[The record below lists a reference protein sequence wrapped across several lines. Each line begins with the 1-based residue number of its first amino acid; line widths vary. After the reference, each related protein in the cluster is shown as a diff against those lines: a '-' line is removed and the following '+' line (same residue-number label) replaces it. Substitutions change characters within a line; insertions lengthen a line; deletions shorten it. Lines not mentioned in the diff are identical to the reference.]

1 MKDEIT
7 IPDHFPDM
15 NEEKFKIEAKR
26 REKYSL
32 IRDLQAQENNDA
44 IARRLAKGK
53 EDQSEDLKQ
62 FKSENAAE
70 TSQT

>member
-1 MKDEIT
+1 
-7 IPDHFPDM
+7 M

>member
-53 EDQSEDLKQ
+53 EDQSEDLTQ

-70 TSQT
+70 NSQT

>member
-15 NEEKFKIEAKR
+15 NEEKSITEAKR

-32 IRDLQAQENNDA
+32 VRDLQAKDNNEA
-44 IARRLAKGK
+44 IARRLAK
-53 EDQSEDLKQ
+53 EEEN
-62 FKSENAAE
+62 KSGRPFADF
-70 TSQT
+70 SP